1 MTIKGA
7 FLSGQRVSYQN
18 FTAMVDRGAWSPIVF
33 FSNNPCCHNFPAL
46 DKRKY
51 VLTGR
56 PLRSRM
62 NAMNTEPDPIVG
74 NWYRHLDK
82 GQMFRVIAF
91 DESDAT
97 IELQHFDGDI
107 EEVSLVAWRAM
118 DLEVSEAPED
128 WTGPIDDIER
138 DDLGY
143 SSETAMSDED
153 WRKPLQEV
161 RGDEHEA
168 WENTAEREETENLE
182 ERPSAEELWEPQ
194 KIENLGEDSI
204 T

>member
-1 MTIKGA
+1 MRT
-7 FLSGQRVSYQN
+7 FL
-18 FTAMVDRGAWSPIVF
+18 
-33 FSNNPCCHNFPAL
+33 
-46 DKRKY
+46 
-51 VLTGR
+51 
-56 PLRSRM
+56 
-62 NAMNTEPDPIVG
+62 DPIIG

-91 DESDAT
+91 DADDAT

-107 EEVSLVAWRAM
+107 EEVSLVAWGTM

-143 SSETAMSDED
+143 SSETVMSED
-153 WRKPLQEV
+153 DWCAPLQEV
-161 RGDEHEA
+161 RRDKHEA
-168 WENTAEREETENLE
+168 WEDTEEPEGSENLDE
-182 ERPSAEELWEPQ
+182 EPPAEELWEPQ
-194 KIENLGEDSI
+194 KIESVDEDAF